1 MSGRTLA
8 LAASQSASAAEESSS
23 VSARKTTKTI
33 SYKTDSAG
41 NVSTEIHTHVDSSKD
56 HAFAANRKYEERIR
70 ILEDDLSNEQHL
82 RKRIE
87 KEKHDFQLQIV
98 ALSER
103 LTDSEGGN
111 ETQLD
116 INRKRETEIAK
127 LRKLLE
133 DVHMESEQSIHD
145 LRKKHQ
151 IAMMDLQ
158 EQMQSVSISKE
169 KIVKEKSILQ
179 SEIAELIAKIEILS
193 QEKTTIRKIVER
205 LEIQVQEYNVKIE
218 ELNKVVVDVTSQRNS
233 LQGGNTDAQ
242 RQIHEMKLAIETA
255 IQDKSRFSH
264 QVKDLQT
271 KVESLERIRAAADSH
286 VHGIEHQLKTLT
298 EELHEEHHI
307 RLELERQLAKL
318 KEDGGEWRK
327 RFETESRLHV
337 EDIDDHKK
345 KFSHHISDMN
355 DKIDSLNLKLRNA
368 EQHKVK
374 LQQEIQIFIKDIEV
388 SQVTIR
394 EVSSKLVDREKKCDE
409 LAARLREMTDLFERA
424 DHDNKAKVQDILKLS
439 SDMDRLRLENEGLKR
454 DYGKLS
460 DEHRLSKSEVDAL
473 KRRLLELDNENRK
486 LANER
491 EELARAFKDSDVNR
505 AQAEH
510 RFNSIPC
517 HQLSFWSE

>member
-1 MSGRTLA
+1 M
-8 LAASQSASAAEESSS
+8 ASDQSASM
-23 VSARKTTKTI
+23 SAKKTTKTYT
-33 SYKTDSAG
+33 YKTDSAG
-41 NVSTEIHTHVDSSKD
+41 NVTTEVHTHTDTTSDKS
-56 HAFAANRKYEERIR
+56 HLATRKLEERIV
-70 ILEDDLSNEQHL
+70 ILEEDLGAEQHL
-82 RKRIE
+82 RKKIE
-87 KEKHDFQLQIV
+87 REKHDLQLQIV
-98 ALSER
+98 NLSER
-103 LTDSEGGN
+103 LTESEGSS

-151 IAMMDLQ
+151 ISMMDLQ

-169 KIVKEKSILQ
+169 KIIKEKSILQ

-205 LEIQVQEYNVKIE
+205 LEIQVHEYNVKIE
-218 ELNKVVVDVTSQRNS
+218 ELNKVVVDVTTQRNG
-233 LQGGNTDAQ
+233 LQGGNADAQ
-242 RQIHEMKLAIETA
+242 RQIHEMKVAIETA
-255 IQDKSRFSH
+255 NQEKSKFSH

-286 VHGIEHQLKTLT
+286 VHGIEHQLKSLT

-307 RLELERQLAKL
+307 RLELERQLSKL

-327 RFETESRLHV
+327 RFENESRLHI

-345 KFSHHISDMN
+345 KFGHHISDLN

-409 LAARLREMTDLFERA
+409 LAARLREITDLFERA
-424 DHDNKAKVQDILKLS
+424 DHDNKAKVQEILKLS

-510 RFNSIPC
+510 RFIHIQC
-517 HQLSFWSE
+517 HQ